1 MSQQEGSVNM
11 YFGQNLYNLVM
22 ANIQP
27 IVLLGIAIIGIV
39 MLVQHKAAGLVALG
53 IAAICAV
60 GLVFNPSGAKDAMLS
75 VFNMIIGGGT
85 ITGIVSYFL
94 IL

>member
-1 MSQQEGSVNM
+1 MF
-11 YFGQNLYNLVM
+11 FGQNIYNLVM

-27 IVLLGIAIIGIV
+27 LVLLGIAIIGIV

-75 VFNMIIGGGT
+75 VFNTVIGGGT
-85 ITGIVSYFL
+85 VTGVVPRFL

>member
-1 MSQQEGSVNM
+1 MF
-11 YFGQNLYNLVM
+11 FGQNIYNLVM
-22 ANIQP
+22 VNIQP
-27 IVLLGIAIIGIV
+27 LVLLGIAIIGIV
-39 MLVQHKAAGLVALG
+39 MLVQHKAAGLVALV

-75 VFNMIIGGGT
+75 VFNTVIGGGT
-85 ITGIVSYFL
+85 VTGVVPHFL

>member
-1 MSQQEGSVNM
+1 MF
-11 YFGQNLYNLVM
+11 FGQNIYNLVM

-27 IVLLGIAIIGIV
+27 LVLLGIAIIGLV
-39 MLVQHKAAGLVALG
+39 LLVQHKAAGLVVLS

-60 GLVFNPSGAKDAMLS
+60 GLVFNPSDAKDAMLS
-75 VFNMIIGGGT
+75 VFNTVIGGGT
-85 ITGIVSYFL
+85 VTGVVPRFL

>member
-1 MSQQEGSVNM
+1 MF
-11 YFGQNLYNLVM
+11 FGQNIYNLVI

-27 IVLLGIAIIGIV
+27 LVLLGIAIIGIV
-39 MLVQHKAAGLVALG
+39 ILVQHKAAGLVALG

-75 VFNMIIGGGT
+75 VFNTVIGGGT
-85 ITGIVSYFL
+85 VTGVVPRFL

>member
-1 MSQQEGSVNM
+1 MF
-11 YFGQNLYNLVM
+11 FGQNIYNLVM

-27 IVLLGIAIIGIV
+27 LVLLGIAIIGIV
-39 MLVQHKAAGLVALG
+39 MLVQHKAAGLVAIG

-75 VFNMIIGGGT
+75 VFNTVIGGGT
-85 ITGIVSYFL
+85 VTGVVPRFL

>member
-1 MSQQEGSVNM
+1 MF
-11 YFGQNLYNLVM
+11 FGQNIYNLVM

-27 IVLLGIAIIGIV
+27 LVLLGIAIIGIV

-75 VFNMIIGGGT
+75 VFNTVMGGGT
-85 ITGIVSYFL
+85 VTGVVPRFL

>member
-1 MSQQEGSVNM
+1 MF
-11 YFGQNLYNLVM
+11 FGQNIYNLVM
-22 ANIQP
+22 ANIRP
-27 IVLLGIAIIGIV
+27 LVLLGIAIIGIV

-75 VFNMIIGGGT
+75 VFNTVIGGGT
-85 ITGIVSYFL
+85 VTGVVPRFL

>member
-1 MSQQEGSVNM
+1 MF
-11 YFGQNLYNLVM
+11 FGQNIYNLVM
-22 ANIQP
+22 TNIQP
-27 IVLLGIAIIGIV
+27 LVLLGIAIIGIV

-75 VFNMIIGGGT
+75 VFNTVIGGGT
-85 ITGIVSYFL
+85 VTGVVPRFL